1 MFLHNFIDS
10 FQLDFRFE
18 IRFLELRAKEGSVL
32 NHCFL
37 LFFSLLFV
45 TARNHIYSILKDV
58 VFLLR
63 AELFIMI
70 VDILYKCFVNK
81 KIIKF
86 AILLLLLCR
95 PFFVIKFHVVL
106 IFIKLFI
113 PFFIKL
119 GSTHE
124 MAIDNAYVF
133 SI

>member
-10 FQLDFRFE
+10 FHLDFRFE
-18 IRFLELRAKEGSVL
+18 IGFVELRAKEGSVL

-45 TARNHIYSILKDV
+45 TARNLIYSILKDV

-63 AELFIMI
+63 TELFIMI

-81 KIIKF
+81 KIIKL

-95 PFFVIKFHVVL
+95 PFFFIKFHVVL
-106 IFIKLFI
+106 VFVKLFI

-119 GSTHE
+119 RSTHK
-124 MAIDNAYVF
+124 MAIYNAYVF